1 MVDFLLIIL
10 VVICICIGYRR
21 GLVKSAFG
29 LGAFFVSLILS
40 FLIYPYVKNYIG
52 STAIYDAV
60 QGLVA
65 SGVQNYYPDAQS
77 IPQNIQG
84 FADYGQ
90 TALVNYIS
98 ELVINIISFV
108 IVLIGIRI
116 ILTILE
122 KTLGLIANLPVIG
135 FFNKIGGAALGVI
148 QSLLIAFIILAIV
161 AAVTSADNGR
171 IYEEYI
177 SDSAIVKEMY
187 DNNPLLELLKPSEG
201 TEI

>member
-108 IVLIGIRI
+108 IVLIGIRV

-122 KTLGLIANLPVIG
+122 KALGLIANLPVIG

-187 DNNPLLELLKPSEG
+187 DNNPILELLKPSEG